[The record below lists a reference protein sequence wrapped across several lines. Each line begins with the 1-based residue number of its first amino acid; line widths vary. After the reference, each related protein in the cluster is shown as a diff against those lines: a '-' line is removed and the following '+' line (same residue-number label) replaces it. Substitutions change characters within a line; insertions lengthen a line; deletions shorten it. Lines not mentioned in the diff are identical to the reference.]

1 MASGVVLRFPGF
13 EPENAALGARLKRW
27 REQRRVSIEDL
38 ARMAKMDAG
47 KLRLIEAGRMR
58 MESADI
64 SAVTRALR
72 LPLWALGADR
82 PAH

>member
-1 MASGVVLRFPGF
+1 MGSGLVLRFPGI

-27 REQRRVSIEDL
+27 REQRRVSIDEL
-38 ARMAKMDAG
+38 AKMARMDVG
-47 KLRLIEAGRMR
+47 KLRLIEAGRAR
-58 MESADI
+58 MAAADI

-82 PAH
+82 PVR